1 MMVTGRK
8 FNLFD
13 RTATFHKTAAL
24 CGQNTSVI
32 PDMKKTLFEAVG
44 GLPTL
49 QKVHK
54 IFYDKIYA
62 HPWIGKFFV
71 GHSQEAIENR
81 QTTFMAEKMGGP
93 IVYMGKDIEMAH
105 EAMYITVELFEL
117 RSRLL
122 DESLQE
128 AGLDEALRKRWLK
141 IDSAFMKKI
150 VKYSPETFLKTRWP
164 YKKHIVIPK
173 P

>member
-1 MMVTGRK
+1 MKPT
-8 FNLFD
+8 LFD
-13 RTATFHKTAAL
+13 A
-24 CGQNTSVI
+24 I
-32 PDMKKTLFEAVG
+32 G

-54 IFYDKIYA
+54 IFYDKVYV
-62 HPWIGKFFV
+62 HPWLGQFFAE
-71 GHSQEAIENR
+71 HSQEAIENR

-105 EAMYITVELFEL
+105 EAMYITEDLFEL
-117 RSRLL
+117 RKQLLEESLRQVDL
-122 DESLQE
+122 DEV
-128 AGLDEALRKRWLK
+128 LRERWLK
-141 IDSAFMKKI
+141 IDGAFMKKI
-150 VKYSPETFLKTRWP
+150 VKGSFESFMKIKWP

>member
-1 MMVTGRK
+1 MKQT
-8 FNLFD
+8 LFD
-13 RTATFHKTAAL
+13 
-24 CGQNTSVI
+24 
-32 PDMKKTLFEAVG
+32 AVG
-44 GLPTL
+44 GLPAL

-54 IFYDKIYA
+54 IFYDKVYA
-62 HPWIGKFFV
+62 HPWIGQFFI

-81 QTTFMAEKMGGP
+81 QTSFMAEKMGGP
-93 IVYMGKDIEMAH
+93 VEYLGKDIEIAH
-105 EAMYITVELFEL
+105 EAMYITEELFEL
-117 RSRLL
+117 RKQLL

-128 AGLDEALRKRWLK
+128 AGLGKELRERWLK

-150 VKYSPETFLKTRWP
+150 VKGSLESFMETKWP